1 MTHYLYNHF
10 HIFIPL
16 YENTKYQDII
26 DKFNKQY
33 YSNYSIYF
41 ISSKN
46 ITINHP
52 YIRIVIID
60 ENINHTILQTCKSLP
75 INDIVIVLEKVE
87 HSLNTLWL
95 HKMNKYFLH
104 NKPILLFD
112 KNETNYWIVKTGIFV
127 HILNYGNE
135 NIDLKQLCFQL
146 SHENIHNY
154 DMNNDIFE
162 KVEAKSSVKTEI
174 PPLNH
179 EIHLLLAT
187 YKRNNNVPLVLDM
200 LKTQTVKNIHLHLLD
215 NNEDTNT
222 QKELDSLLDPFYKQL
237 TISLHRYN
245 KNLHCF
251 GRISV
256 VKEIIQYHMMD
267 YIVIFDDDQIY
278 HETWLEDMIHKA
290 QPLSTLSWYGK
301 IFKVC
306 DYWKSI
312 LWYNE
317 IEKMVRP
324 EVKEWSYF
332 GPGGS
337 MIDIQL
343 FSFEELY
350 QYEKYSQDIRAID
363 DIWMSFVFK
372 KYLDIPFHRNI
383 THPKCCIDADKLKKM
398 TWANIK
404 DKKSVLF
411 KTLSKKYEWDVTKTT
426 HNYYNINSFF
436 DKIYVFCNDFSNL
449 EKFRKHHI
457 CFQWRHYDDY
467 EKDVKQLLDHCVN
480 QTICIFHE
488 KFPFRE
494 FYFYECQKM
503 IEKLH
508 YGNHYGSFNSSM
520 ELIDTISFHSSFSI
534 YIIKNACIKNN
545 KDKVYMKLN
554 FTSTTTNSYSH
565 NKQILCVCPILN
577 QSCNKII
584 ESMLSQTNQ
593 NWGLLIINN
602 NSSIHVKKEFDIMRK
617 KHNHSNIFF
626 IENTKTLGRG
636 ACLNIGLDFFS
647 EDKNFT
653 HFTWMSDCD
662 EYYRGFTHNIMRHFS
677 NNVEFVYTAFYER
690 FPGKKWADINGKY
703 YSHANDL
710 MLNYNND
717 ISTAAWSRRVIEQL
731 GKFNTDKPGCE
742 GFDYVYR
749 TFTLLKE
756 SQMVFDKG
764 VTMTC
769 KCKTH
774 SNFPKEVKH
783 INEYKKS
790 LKYLGDIDNITIII
804 NSYKPEKND
813 LLNSINGCLKQKF
826 VNVSI
831 IVSTVENDPTIKFV
845 NNINHPNIQLVIS
858 KLSEH
863 PGKGP
868 KGIFFQLNKALTQ
881 VKTKY
886 FSYFSSNDKIYPLKS
901 YNEIEK
907 IKNTKAI
914 FCFSKYNSIFP
925 DKKVPFS
932 FSESKMTL
940 NNLLKSNFIND
951 CATIDLSG
959 LNEPLEFNYEKYGN
973 CSYWHLWIKLIN
985 KHGIKCMSFN
995 NNIEWDYI
1003 RDDKKSQA
1011 MQREVDTNNTELYF
1025 NQREF
1030 MLSEFKSTIQPRSM
1044 YKYDETNEKFWWWND
1059 IKNKKSVELTV
1070 AIPSLNGDKI
1080 IWFALNSLMKQVDIN
1095 FAWELIIFEEDGV
1108 SKKIVQSYADKLPGC
1123 VRIIYKTLSESDAFY
1138 KKEDFNKIKA
1148 LSYYTLLEKWINM
1161 AKISDVNSKI
1171 FVKQA
1176 VDDYSSPKRLHIHYE
1191 HFKNDMCY
1199 YSTQPKG
1206 YFYDITNNKW
1216 LLYDGYKREPVSWN
1230 ALFDEQVE
1238 PNEDVKVSGQHLN
1251 MALRTGLVKKIMFPI
1266 IPKNKGVDG
1275 YVFKSMVSM
1284 TNYRPETTKIIFTD
1298 DEIDPENWKRSLC
1311 TDGFNHISVSR
1322 TKLYTTQTVKW
1333 YIPQIDF
1340 SPSHY
1345 QWSILKNFHS
1355 LTTFQPYK
1363 NVFYKNILENIKKTE
1378 GDIETETYFIRCKED
1393 HENIKIT
1400 VGLPCFKSKR
1410 ILWLALESL
1419 KLQTIEEN
1427 WELIVIEEDNESKE
1441 LVKEYFD
1448 YFKLCK
1454 KIIYININLDI
1465 FGSFFLIDKWISM
1478 LYLSQSNI
1486 LVLHDSD
1493 GYSSP
1498 NRLKIHVEHFNDENI
1513 LLSTQKKGF
1522 FVNLNDM
1529 AKMFFDGT
1537 NINKPNKRVYTLLK
1551 NAYRIDKDVDY
1562 MSHLFTIFV
1571 NKKIDNILRKVLGY
1585 INMSYKNI
1593 AFFDDKYP
1601 DEWKYSFE
1609 TQGCNTISLSRTKC
1623 FYNNIN
1629 PAYIMCT
1636 NETYKQYGYTSI
1648 NDYIPHSIVKKTSNL
1663 FNRTIQIWSSN
1674 CVKFFYEKLKETLS
1688 LDTYTDPKLPTFFFG
1703 FYNVLHEIEVIKNH
1717 VGKKIL
1723 CFCGTDL
1730 NYKHIPQHVENVIN
1744 YLKSN
1749 SDNNDIK
1756 VISIS
1761 KYIKDVLDSH
1771 GIKNYYH
1778 KLGWTINSN
1787 MHVVTKKKGILL
1799 YTSVSNPIYYG
1810 SRVYD
1815 QVFLRL
1821 KDQFDFYI
1829 VGSNKEQIKSANI
1842 RHNNITEEYIQYFE
1856 NAFDAY
1862 KNCFIGIRLVGF
1874 DGNSNT
1880 VKELG
1885 LCGIKCIHNGDDV
1898 NCIPWISN
1906 DLFYSKR
1913 STFPETYKDELENSV
1928 HDIINKIM
1936 IESESIGTSD
1946 PELRNKVLNSID
1958 MTDKCLYFD
1967 VDRVERE
1974 TIETEER
1981 RCNEEKDSNNIID
1994 RHPKEL
2000 VDIINSELSIK
2011 NDVLNEEDMVEPAS
2025 FV

>member
-1 MTHYLYNHF
+1 MTHYLYNNF

-16 YENTKYQDII
+16 YENINYQTVI

-46 ITINHP
+46 ITITHP
-52 YIRIVIID
+52 YIRVVTID
-60 ENINHTILQTCKSLP
+60 QNINHTILQQCKNLP
-75 INDIVIVLEKVE
+75 INDLVIVLEDVDK
-87 HSLNTLWL
+87 SLNEMWL
-95 HKMNKYFLH
+95 HKMNQYVLH

-112 KNETNYWIVKTGIFV
+112 KNKTHYWIVKVGVFR
-127 HILNYGNE
+127 HILNHGNE
-135 NIDLKQLCFQL
+135 NVDLKQLCFEV

-154 DMNNDIFE
+154 DMNNDVFE
-162 KVEAKSSVKTEI
+162 KVELKSSVKLDI
-174 PPLNH
+174 PVLKN

-187 YKRNNNVPLVLDM
+187 YKRNKNVPLVLNM

-256 VKEIIQYHMMD
+256 VKEIIQHHMMD

-278 HETWLEDMIHKA
+278 RETWLENMIIQA

-306 DYWKSI
+306 DYWKST

-372 KYLDIPFHRNI
+372 KYLNITFHRNI
-383 THPKCCIDADKLKKM
+383 THPKCCIDANKLQKM

-404 DKKSVLF
+404 DKKSILF

-436 DKIYVFCNDFSNL
+436 DKIYVFCNDFTNL

-457 CFQWRHYDDY
+457 CFQWIHYDDY
-467 EKDVKQLLDHCVN
+467 ETDVKKMLDQCVN
-480 QTICIFHE
+480 QNICIFHE
-488 KFPFRE
+488 EFNFRE
-494 FYFYECQKM
+494 FYFYDCPKM
-503 IEKLH
+503 IEKIQQCH
-508 YGNHYGSFNSSM
+508 QNGSFNSSM
-520 ELIDTISFHSSFSI
+520 ELIETITYHPSFGI
-534 YIIKNACIKNN
+534 YRIKNSSEEKNN
-545 KDKVYMKLN
+545 DNIYMKLN
-554 FTSTTTNSYSH
+554 FTSTTSDSGE
-565 NKQILCVCPILN
+565 KRILCVCPIFN

-584 ESMLSQTNQ
+584 AYMMSQKNP
-593 NWGLLIINN
+593 NWGLLLINN
-602 NSSIHVKKEFDIMRK
+602 NSSIHVKKEFDILK
-617 KHNHSNIFF
+617 TKHDNSNIFF
-626 IENTKTLGRG
+626 IENTQTLGKG
-636 ACLNIGLDFFS
+636 ECLNIGLNFFHVNNS
-647 EDKNFT
+647 FT
-653 HFTWMSDCD
+653 HLTWMSDCD
-662 EYYRGFTHNIMRHFS
+662 EYYQGFINNILTSFS
-677 NNVEFVYTAFYER
+677 PGVEFVYANFYER
-690 FPGKKWADINGKY
+690 FPGKKWADINGSSYKD
-703 YSHANDL
+703 ANDL
-710 MLNYNND
+710 KINYNNNVAV
-717 ISTAAWSRRVIEQL
+717 SAWTRIAIEKL
-731 GKFNTDKPGCE
+731 GNFNTTSIGCE

-749 TFTLLKE
+749 TFVLLEPNQIKFVE
-756 SQMVFDKG
+756 NVL
-764 VTMTC
+764 MTC
-769 KCKTH
+769 CCKTH
-774 SNFPKEVKH
+774 SHFPREVDK
-783 INEYKKS
+783 INAYKKS
-790 LKYLGDIDNITIII
+790 LKYRGSIEDITIII
-804 NSYKPEKND
+804 NSYKPDKID
-813 LLNSINGCLKQKF
+813 FLTSIHGCLNQIF
-826 VNVSI
+826 VNVTV
-831 IVSTVENDPTIKFV
+831 IVSTVENDPTIEFV
-845 NNINHPNIQLVIS
+845 NELENPNVQLVIS

-868 KGIFFQLNKALTQ
+868 KGIFFQLNKALKE

-886 FSYFSSNDKIYPLKS
+886 FSYFSSNDKIYPSKS
-901 YNEIEK
+901 YNEIEH
-907 IKNTKAI
+907 IKKYKSI

-925 DKKVPFS
+925 DKNVPFN

-951 CATIDLSG
+951 CATIDLSR

-973 CSYWHLWIKLIN
+973 CSYWHLWIKLII

-995 NNIEWDYI
+995 NKVEWDYI

-1011 MQREVDTNNTELYF
+1011 MQRAGDKNNTELYF

-1030 MLSEFKSTIQPRSM
+1030 MLSEFNLTITPRSM
-1044 YKYDETNEKFWWWND
+1044 YTYDETNEKFWWWNHT
-1059 IKNKKSVELTV
+1059 KNTKPIELTV

-1080 IWFALNSLMKQVDIN
+1080 IWFALNSLMKQVNIN
-1095 FAWELIIFEEDGV
+1095 FAWELIVFEEDGV
-1108 SKKIVQSYADKLPGC
+1108 SKKIVQSYANKLPGC

-1206 YFYDITNNKW
+1206 YFYDTTNNKW

-1238 PNEDVKVSGQHLN
+1238 PNEDVKVSGTHLN
-1251 MALRTGLVKKIMFPI
+1251 MALRTALVKNIKFPI
-1266 IPKNKGVDG
+1266 IPKNKGIDG

-1298 DEIDPENWKRSLC
+1298 DEIDPENWKHSLC
-1311 TDGFNHISVSR
+1311 TDGFNNISVSR
-1322 TKLYTTQTVKW
+1322 TKLYTKHTVEW
-1333 YIPQIDF
+1333 YIPQINYYPQDC
-1340 SPSHY
+1340 
-1345 QWSILKNFHS
+1345 QWTILKNFQS
-1355 LTTFQPYK
+1355 CTKKYYK
-1363 NVFYKNILENIKKTE
+1363 EILENIKKTE
-1378 GDIETETYFIRCKED
+1378 GDVETETYFIRCKED
-1393 HENIKIT
+1393 HDNIKIT
-1400 VGLPCFKSKR
+1400 VGLPCFKSKK

-1419 KLQTIEEN
+1419 KLQTVEEN
-1427 WELIVIEEDNESKE
+1427 WELIVIEENNENRE
-1441 LVKEYFD
+1441 LVKEYFQ
-1448 YFKLCK
+1448 YFKMCK
-1454 KIIYININLDI
+1454 KIVYININLDI
-1465 FGSFFLIDKWISM
+1465 FDSFFLVDKWISM

-1498 NRLKIHVEHFNDENI
+1498 NRLKIHIEHFNNENV
-1513 LLSTQKKGF
+1513 LLSAQKKGF
-1522 FVNLNDM
+1522 FVNLSDLS
-1529 AKMFFDGT
+1529 KLFFDGT

-1551 NAYRIDKDVDY
+1551 NAYRINKDVDY
-1562 MSHLFTIFV
+1562 MSYLFTIFV
-1571 NKKIDNILRKVLGY
+1571 NKKIDNILRTVLEY
-1585 INMSYKNI
+1585 QKMTYENI

-1609 TQGCNTISLSRTKC
+1609 TQGCNTISLSRAKC
-1623 FYNNIN
+1623 FYNNVN

-1636 NETYKQYGYTSI
+1636 NETYKQYGYTSM
-1648 NDYIPHSIVKKTSNL
+1648 NEYIPDSILKKIRTV
-1663 FNRTIQIWSSN
+1663 FNRTSQIWSSN
-1674 CVKFFYEKLKETLS
+1674 CVKFFYEKIKETLS
-1688 LDTYTDPKLPTFFFG
+1688 LDTYTDPTLPTFFFG
-1703 FYNVLHEIEVIKNH
+1703 FYNVPREIKAIKDH

-1730 NYKHIPQHVENVIN
+1730 NDIHIPQHVENIIS

-1761 KYIKDVLDSH
+1761 KFIKDVLDKN

-1778 KLGWTINSN
+1778 RVGWTLNTN
-1787 MHVVTKKKGILL
+1787 MHLVTKKKGILI

-1810 SRVYD
+1810 SRVYQ

-1821 KDQFDFYI
+1821 KDKFDFYI
-1829 VGSNKEQIKSANI
+1829 VGSNKQQIQSANI
-1842 RHNNITEEYIQYFE
+1842 RKKNITDENIQYFE
-1856 NAFDAY
+1856 NAFNAY
-1862 KNCFIGIRLVGF
+1862 KNCFIGLRLVGF
-1874 DGNSNT
+1874 DGNANT

-1885 LCGIKCIHNGDDV
+1885 LCGIKCIHNGDDI
-1898 NCIPWISN
+1898 NSIPWLANNIFFN
-1906 DLFYSKR
+1906 NKR
-1913 STFPETYKDELENSV
+1913 IVTMSDSEYNSILNNAV
-1928 HDIINKIM
+1928 DDIIDKIM

-1946 PELRNKVLNSID
+1946 AEIRNKVLNSID
-1958 MTDKCLYFD
+1958 MTDECLYFD
-1967 VDRVERE
+1967 VDRVNRE
-1974 TIETEER
+1974 TLEEEER
-1981 RCNEEKDSNNIID
+1981 RRDAEKDSDNVMDLPIM
-1994 RHPKEL
+1994 EL
-2000 VDIINSELSIK
+2000 MTIMNDDLSVK
-2011 NDVLNEEDMVEPAS
+2011 KDVLTEEDMVEPAC
-2025 FV
+2025 FDV